1 MTSNRYLIYS
11 LSSLLIYAIYYYL
24 PKFYHSL
31 TSYECK
37 TTVLA
42 IGIASWSG
50 KCVEGIA
57 EGQGVVSSANKELY
71 SGSMLHG
78 KPHGLGKMQLAN
90 NDYYEGQ
97 FENGIPSGF
106 GVLMFATPTPMV
118 GTHDKGWFVGQSGF
132 FDKGVINGAGSILLK
147 YEGNDYAL
155 SGIFKQG
162 LFQVDSV
169 PKVPAYTNSVPSITN
184 QQSLPSVPMSNY
196 NSEADKLTQLYN
208 RQQQDALHERQ
219 LDLIRESGRLQRKSN
234 CSFYDK
240 KWAGDTLGC
249 VEPF

>member
-11 LSSLLIYAIYYYL
+11 LSGLLIYAGYHYV
-24 PKFYHSL
+24 PQFYRSL
-31 TSYECK
+31 SSKQCSSMF
-37 TTVLA
+37 LS
-42 IGIASWSG
+42 ISSWTG
-50 KCVEGIA
+50 DCVKGVA
-57 EGQGVVSSANKELY
+57 EGHGTVTIGDREELY

-106 GVLMFATPTPMV
+106 GVVMFATPTPMV
-118 GTHDKGWFVGQSGF
+118 GTNDKGWFVGQSGF

-155 SGIFKQG
+155 PGIFKQG

-184 QQSLPSVPMSNY
+184 QQSLPSVPMSSY

-240 KWAGDTLGC
+240 KLAGDTLGC